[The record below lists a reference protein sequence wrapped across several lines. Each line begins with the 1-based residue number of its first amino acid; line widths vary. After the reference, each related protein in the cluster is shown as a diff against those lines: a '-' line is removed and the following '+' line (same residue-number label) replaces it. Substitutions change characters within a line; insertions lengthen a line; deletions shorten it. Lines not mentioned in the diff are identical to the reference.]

1 LHKFLQDREFF
12 LRVGSDGVVVASAMN
27 EVGFSGSGGFPL
39 GIGLY
44 GDVFFLQTRMAGR
57 RDCGAQSA
65 ARSLEVSLANAIVV
79 GNGKDEDYE
88 DKVEKSK
95 HEDRRKN

>member
-1 LHKFLQDREFF
+1 MGMSSFYRP
-12 LRVGSDGVVVASAMN
+12 AW
-27 EVGFSGSGGFPL
+27 L
-39 GIGLY
+39 G
-44 GDVFFLQTRMAGR
+44 

-95 HEDRRKN
+95 HEDTEEKTEYEDSREEAGEHDRGGGDGA